1 VLVVIPVL
9 IAFNE
14 LGVVVGVAA
23 LISVPNPVDAMCFV
37 CSAPVEK
44 CDVDCVDVDVSFV
57 SVLVGIP
64 VLASFIE
71 LAVMF

>member
-1 VLVVIPVL
+1 VL

-14 LGVVVGVAA
+14 LSVVVGITA
-23 LISVPNPVDAMCFV
+23 LISVPNPVDAMGFV

-44 CDVDCVDVDVSFV
+44 CDVDCVDVDVGLV
-57 SVLVGIP
+57 SVLVGIT

-71 LAVMF
+71 LAVIF